1 VLASRNHRL
10 ARLPAALLLLGLCAC
25 AGGGKVKGTPDNEP
39 TLKAL
44 ASRQVSVQAD
54 AGVKASEE
62 QAIAAY
68 KTFLDAA
75 PRAPQRAQA
84 MRRLGDLE
92 MEVAENR
99 FADAEATTVPA
110 APATSLITAAPASGA
125 ASAAPMAAADYR
137 AAITRYR
144 DFLKAY
150 PTDANNDRVL
160 YQLARAHEQGGA
172 LELALTTLDQ
182 LVREYPAT
190 AYRDEVNFRRGEL
203 LFTTRE
209 YAKAEQAFAT
219 VLNSDRRN
227 TYEERSLYMQGWSQF
242 KQGRLADALT
252 PFFGV
257 LDRKLAGQTGSGE
270 LDTLTGLKGFTRA
283 DRELVEDTF
292 RVASI
297 CLQNLQGADSIPQF
311 IASDVRRGYEFR
323 VYQQL
328 GELYVKQDR
337 SKDAADTFG
346 AFARAHPLH
355 EQAPQLQARV
365 VEIYQS
371 AGLATLALAAKKD
384 YVSRYGADS
393 EFRRAN
399 PAGWALAQPLVKTH
413 LAELARHHHAAA
425 QKSKAS
431 SDYQEA
437 VRWYRA
443 YLASFPSDPAAAQNN
458 FLLAELLFEDQRFE
472 EAAVEY
478 EKTAYGYPA
487 HAKSADAGYAALLS
501 YARLD
506 KAAADATGL
515 QRAAVDGA
523 LRFAAAFKADLRTGT
538 VLTNA
543 SEQLF
548 ALKDP
553 AQAAKIAQQVLA
565 LDPPA
570 AAAQRRTAWTVLAHT
585 AFERN
590 AFADAERAYAEVLAL
605 VPDKDPARTEFAERL
620 AASVYKQGEEARTR
634 GNARD
639 AVGHFARVAA
649 VAPQSS
655 VRANAQY
662 DAAAA
667 LIGLKDWDNAA
678 RTLEDFRSRFANH
691 PLQDDVAAKLALAY
705 TERGQWA
712 QAAAEFE
719 RMAATSKAPQVARA
733 ALWQAAELHEKASD
747 KANEKGS
754 NTAGSRVAASKA
766 YERFLKL
773 YPEPLEPAIET
784 RHRLARL
791 ARADGNAVRAFVLAR
806 DIFLADQAGGAARTD
821 RTRYLG
827 ASAAL
832 TLAEPVLAS
841 YKQVPLIEPLAK
853 QLKLKKAKL
862 EDVLKAYAV
871 AADYGVADVT
881 TAATFHIA
889 ALYQDFGQAMLG
901 SQRPKKLSKAE
912 LEQYNVMLEEQA
924 DPFAQKATELHEVN
938 ARRAATGLY
947 DEWVQKSFKALA
959 ALRPLRYGKVERIDL
974 AGAPAAPAT
983 PTDANVATLEAALAA
998 NPKQPQLANQLGI
1011 ALRKAGQFTKARA
1024 AYERAIELDANH
1036 ANATLNLA
1044 ILHDLYLAD
1053 SARALALYDRYLALT
1068 TGGDATV
1075 VKWVAD
1081 LKNRKPPA
1089 TLLSKKDPS

>member
-1 VLASRNHRL
+1 
-10 ARLPAALLLLGLCAC
+10 
-25 AGGGKVKGTPDNEP
+25 
-39 TLKAL
+39 
-44 ASRQVSVQAD
+44 
-54 AGVKASEE
+54 
-62 QAIAAY
+62 
-68 KTFLDAA
+68 
-75 PRAPQRAQA
+75 
-84 MRRLGDLE
+84 M
-92 MEVAENR
+92 
-99 FADAEATTVPA
+99 
-110 APATSLITAAPASGA
+110 
-125 ASAAPMAAADYR
+125 
-137 AAITRYR
+137 
-144 DFLKAY
+144 
-150 PTDANNDRVL
+150 L

-172 LELALTTLDQ
+172 LELALATLDQ

-190 AYRDEVNFRRGEL
+190 AYRDEINFRRGEL

-219 VLNSDRRN
+219 VLKSERRN
-227 TYEERSLYMQGWSQF
+227 TFEERSLYMQGWSQF
-242 KQGRLADALT
+242 KQGRLEDALT

-270 LDTLTGLKGFTRA
+270 LDTLTGSKGFTRA

-297 CLQNLQGADSIPQF
+297 CLQNLQGADSIPKF
-311 IASDVRRGYEFR
+311 VTSDVRRGYEFR

-328 GELYVKQDR
+328 GELYVRQDR

-384 YVSRYGADS
+384 YVSRYGIDS

-425 QKSKAS
+425 QKSRAS
-431 SDYQEA
+431 ADYQEA

-458 FLLAELLFEDQRFE
+458 FLLAELLFEDQRFK
-472 EAAVEY
+472 EAALEY

-487 HAKSADAGYAALLS
+487 HARSADAGYAALLS
-501 YARLD
+501 YAKQD
-506 KAAADATGL
+506 KASTDAPAPTPAL
-515 QRAAVDGA
+515 QRESVDSA
-523 LRFAAAFKADLRTGT
+523 LRFAAAFKADTRTGT

-543 SEQLF
+543 AEQLF

-565 LDPPA
+565 LEPPA

-590 AFADAERAYAEVLAL
+590 AFAEAERAYAEVLAL
-605 VPDKDPARTEFAERL
+605 VPDKDPARSEFTERL
-620 AASVYKQGEEARTR
+620 AASVYKQGEEARSK

-655 VRANAQY
+655 VRATAQY

-712 QAAAEFE
+712 QAAGEFE
-719 RMAATSKAPQVARA
+719 RIAATAKEPQVARA
-733 ALWQAAELHEKASD
+733 SLWQAAELHEKAS
-747 KANEKGS
+747 EKSG
-754 NTAGSRVAASKA
+754 TRIAATKA
-766 YERFLKL
+766 YERYLKQ
-773 YPEPLEPAIET
+773 YPEPLEPAVET

-791 ARADGNAVRAFVLAR
+791 ARADGNAVRAFTLTK
-806 DIFLADQAGGAARTD
+806 DIFFADQAGGAARTD

-832 TLAEPVLAS
+832 VLAEPVLAS

-901 SQRPKKLSKAE
+901 SQRPKKLGKAE

-938 ARRAATGLY
+938 ARRAASGLY

-959 ALRPLRYGKVERIDL
+959 ALRPLRYGKAERSD
-974 AGAPAAPAT
+974 APAGLA
-983 PTDANVATLEAALAA
+983 DASVATLEAALAA
-998 NPKQPQLANQLGI
+998 NAKQPQVANQLGI

-1024 AYERAIELDANH
+1024 AYERAIELDAGAASA

-1044 ILHDLYLAD
+1044 ILHDLYLGD
-1053 SARALALYDRYLALT
+1053 SARALALYDRYLAMT

-1075 VKWVAD
+1075 AKWVAD

-1089 TLLSKKDPS
+1089 TLLSKKEPS